1 MSARNTLG
9 VGQRMKREQE
19 IEALFRSGKALSVF
33 PLKLIWRSL
42 PLEDQLFN
50 IQAGFSAPKRR
61 FKKATD
67 RNRIKRLMREQF
79 RLHRELL
86 ANSLPANLR
95 IQIFFLYI
103 GAELPDS
110 NEMKETMAKALLALH
125 SKQKLNRD
133 A

>member
-42 PLEDQLFN
+42 PLEDKSFT

-79 RLHRELL
+79 RLQREVL
-86 ANSLPANLR
+86 ANGLPPGLK

-103 GAELPDS
+103 GAALPDS
-110 NEMKETMAKALLALH
+110 KGMKETMAKALLALH
-125 SKQKLNRD
+125 AKQKLNRD